1 MLHGRRLTPL
11 PQQWM
16 TQMQAAAPAWNSI
29 RQRQAQSAAAQRQR
43 HQQLWDGFEIG
54 DVVILGPEVTKTSY
68 GLHLCNDQGETVLM
82 DGVLMVI
89 EGDFARV
96 RINRSQG
103 KAAPG
108 RGAMTGELQLIRRRD
123 VVRVSDQPPTLWA
136 DRISAVKAAAARDG
150 KAGSIY
156 QQYWEA
162 S

>member
-11 PQQWM
+11 PQQWKAQVQ
-16 TQMQAAAPAWNSI
+16 TAATAWNAI

-43 HQQLWDGFEIG
+43 HQQLWEGFEIG

-82 DGVLMVI
+82 DGVLMAI

-96 RINRSQG
+96 RINRSHG
-103 KAAPG
+103 KAVPG
-108 RGAMTGELQLIRRRD
+108 RGAMTGELQLIRRSD
-123 VVRVSDQPPTLWA
+123 VVRVSDQPQTLWA
-136 DRISAVKAAAARDG
+136 DRISAVKAAAARNG
-150 KAGSIY
+150 KAGSSC
-156 QQYWEA
+156 QQYW